1 MKCYCDLHIHSAL
14 SPCADKDMTP
24 NNIVNMSALCGLQMI
39 ALTDHNSIGNVEAA
53 MKVAEELPITVVP
66 GMELETMEEIHF
78 VCLFPTLEI
87 AKEFDAWLAPYRM
100 PIKNKPEIF
109 GEQLYMNENDEIV
122 GTEEYLLVTATTCSI
137 YDAAPKVRALG
148 GVIYPAHV
156 DRSSYSVISNFGI
169 VPEDLKFTS
178 VEISAKITKEE
189 ALKKYPYLSKYQIV
203 TDSDSHY
210 LDTFYDMQNPIE
222 LPEISAEALIAKLS
236 EPINQ

>member
-14 SPCADKDMTP
+14 SPCADTDMTP
-24 NNIVNMSALCGLQMI
+24 NNIVNMSVLCGLQMI

-53 MKVAEELPITVVP
+53 MKAAKELPITVVP

-87 AKEFDAWLAPYRM
+87 AKEFDAWLTPYRM

-109 GEQLYMNENDEIV
+109 GKQLYMNENDEIV
-122 GTEEYLLVTATTCSI
+122 GTEEFLLVTATTCSI

-156 DRSSYSVISNFGI
+156 DRSSYSVISNFGT

-189 ALKKYPYLSKYQIV
+189 ALEKYPYLSKYQIV

-210 LDTFYDMQNPIE
+210 LDTFYDTQNPIE
-222 LPEISAEALIAKLS
+222 LPEISAKALIAKLS
-236 EPINQ
+236 EPI

>member
-1 MKCYCDLHIHSAL
+1 MNCYCDLHIHSAL

-24 NNIVNMSALCGLQMI
+24 NNIVNLSVLCGLNII
-39 ALTDHNSIGNVEAA
+39 ALTDHNSIGNVEAT
-53 MKVAEELPITVVP
+53 MKAAENLPITVVP

-87 AKEFDAWLAPYRM
+87 AKEFDAWLSPYRM

-109 GEQLYMNENDEIV
+109 GEQLYMDENDEIV
-122 GTEEYLLVTATTCSI
+122 GTEEHLLVTATTCSI

-156 DRSSYSVISNFGI
+156 DRSSYSVISNFGT
-169 VPEDLKFTS
+169 VPEDLGFTC
-178 VEISAKITKEE
+178 VEISSGISKED
-189 ALKKYPYLSKYQIV
+189 ALAKYPYLGKYQIV

-210 LDTFYDMQNPIE
+210 LDTFYDTQNPIE
-222 LPEISAEALIAKLS
+222 LEEPTAAALIAKLS
-236 EPINQ
+236 KAI

>member
-1 MKCYCDLHIHSAL
+1 MKCFCDLHIHSAL

-24 NNIVNMSALCGLQMI
+24 NNIVNMSVLCGLHMI

-87 AKEFDAWLAPYRM
+87 AKEFDNWLSAYRM
-100 PIKNKPEIF
+100 PVKNRPEIF
-109 GEQLYMNENDEIV
+109 GEQLYMNENDEVV
-122 GTEEYLLVTATTCSI
+122 GTEEFLLVTATTCSI
-137 YDAAPKVRALG
+137 YDAAPVVRRLG

-156 DRSSYSVISNFGI
+156 DRSSYSVISNFGT
-169 VPEDLKFTS
+169 VPEDLGFTA
-178 VEISAKITKEE
+178 VEISSHITKEE
-189 ALKKYPYLSKYQIV
+189 ALTKYPYLEKYQIV

-210 LDTFYDMQNPIE
+210 LDTFYDTQNALE
-222 LPEISAEALIAKLS
+222 LPECTAEALIKKLA
-236 EPINQ
+236 EK

>member
-24 NNIVNMSALCGLQMI
+24 NNIVNMSVLCGLQMI
-39 ALTDHNSIGNVEAA
+39 ALTDHNTIGNVEAA
-53 MKVAEELPITVVP
+53 MKAAEELPLTVVP

-100 PIKNKPEIF
+100 HIKNKPEIF
-109 GEQLYMNENDEIV
+109 GEQFYMNEKDEVV

-137 YDAAPKVRALG
+137 YDAAPKVRTLG

-156 DRSSYSVISNFGI
+156 DRSSYSVISNFGT

-189 ALKKYPYLSKYQIV
+189 ALEKYPYLSKYQIV

-210 LDTFYDMQNPIE
+210 LDTFYDTQNPIE
-222 LPEISAEALIAKLS
+222 LPEISAEALIAKLA
-236 EPINQ
+236 EPIKK